1 MDVTPLSIGAKSKKT
16 ILFSKLKS
24 TKMNTMIHFREPIP
38 ASLKFPP
45 KNIAVAGGQAEK
57 IYLHPEATGTRIKI
71 APAKSKI
78 IKTNPKLAGN
88 NTEVALPLPLLLTV
102 KSYSIRCAN
111 LQNLPPKGQAANPKG
126 ASSQPQTT
134 KNQKPKANCQLLTA
148 FLLLVMLLASSCV
161 KHSQLLYFRNQSEF
175 VPLQG
180 HEIANQ
186 LRIKIQTDDV
196 LFIMV
201 RALDQETA
209 EPFNLFGGAA
219 MQGNQMAVNNPS
231 LQGYLVDPNGNIDI
245 PVLGRL
251 NVAGKTVEE
260 TKLMLVERLK
270 PFLNDPVILIRF
282 LNFRFTVLGEVGAPN
297 TISVPGERM
306 TILEALGQAGDLTP
320 YSNREKI
327 MVIRENNNV
336 REFGYINIHS
346 PEVFQSPYF
355 YLQQN
360 DIVYVEPIK
369 EATAEVRDPISEV
382 LPIISGLLSIA
393 AILIAFTR

>member
-1 MDVTPLSIGAKSKKT
+1 MFLTSSCIK
-16 ILFSKLKS
+16 
-24 TKMNTMIHFREPIP
+24 
-38 ASLKFPP
+38 
-45 KNIAVAGGQAEK
+45 
-57 IYLHPEATGTRIKI
+57 HP
-71 APAKSKI
+71 
-78 IKTNPKLAGN
+78 
-88 NTEVALPLPLLLTV
+88 
-102 KSYSIRCAN
+102 
-111 LQNLPPKGQAANPKG
+111 
-126 ASSQPQTT
+126 
-134 KNQKPKANCQLLTA
+134 QLLN
-148 FLLLVMLLASSCV
+148 
-161 KHSQLLYFRNQSEF
+161 FRNQSEF

-180 HEIANQ
+180 HDIANQ

-209 EPFNLFGGAA
+209 EPFNLFGGAT
-219 MQGNQMAVNNPS
+219 MQMNQLAVNNPS
-231 LQGYLVDPNGNIDI
+231 LTGYLVDPNGNIDL

-251 NVAGKTVEE
+251 NVANKTIEE
-260 TKLMLVERLK
+260 TKDLIGDKLK
-270 PFLNDPVILIRF
+270 PYLNDPVIMIRF
-282 LNFRFTVLGEVGAPN
+282 LNFRFTVLGEVKSPR

-327 MVIRENNNV
+327 MVIREQDGK

-369 EATAEVRDPISEV
+369 EATAVVRDPISEV

-393 AILIAFTR
+393 AILIAFAR